1 MNERT
6 NPMHTND
13 KNHLDVLDAIIHD
26 AALRDAT
33 EGTSSPAD
41 RKAEDGIHA
50 NVHARLAA
58 MRRNLL
64 PSATPPAPAKPI
76 RPSLLA
82 LGRDALL
89 ARLETLTRTMGGAV
103 QYAHRDLE
111 RLSDD
116 DLRRLVDL
124 IEPNPPT
131 AE

>member
-1 MNERT
+1 MNA
-6 NPMHTND
+6 ND
-13 KNHLDVLDAIIHD
+13 KNYLDVLDAIIHE

-33 EGTSSPAD
+33 EGTSTPAE
-41 RKAEDGIHA
+41 RKAEDAVHA
-50 NVHARLAA
+50 SVHARLAA

-64 PSATPPAPAKPI
+64 PAAAPPAPARPI

-103 QYAHRDLE
+103 QYAHRDLA

-116 DLRRLVDL
+116 DLRRIIDL
-124 IEPNPPT
+124 IEPHPST